1 MQQNTNV
8 LYNDAFDKELAID
21 KLRNETVLPSSFDFF
36 VHSIDR
42 ISQSFVN
49 FEIEMK
55 WQN

>member
-8 LYNDAFDKELAID
+8 LYNDAFDNELAID
-21 KLRNETVLPSSFDFF
+21 KLRNETVLASSFDFF